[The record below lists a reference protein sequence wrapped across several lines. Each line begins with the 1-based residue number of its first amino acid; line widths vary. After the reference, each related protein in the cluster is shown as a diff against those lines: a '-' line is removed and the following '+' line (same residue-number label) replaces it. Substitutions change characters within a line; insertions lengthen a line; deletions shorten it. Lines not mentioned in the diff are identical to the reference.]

1 MHFRVLTFG
10 LSFSGPAFSG
20 ISGISIKLFFQ
31 TAISMS
37 LISNRNSFG
46 VLFNKI
52 ASGYFVFEKKILIF

>member
-20 ISGISIKLFFQ
+20 ISIKLFFQ

-37 LISNRNSFG
+37 LISSRNSFG